1 MHNTLSMGMAAM
13 WVVLAIVS
21 VRALIEVEY
30 PRPSWAKR
38 CLILLAVVS
47 GITGILRAVVVSGNP
62 AFLTRTQ
69 LIFFQ
74 GLGLM
79 FQGFSLGL
87 LIALG
92 AAGHFSTKG
101 PRK

>member
-1 MHNTLSMGMAAM
+1 MAAM

-30 PRPSWAKR
+30 PRPSWAKY
-38 CLILLAVVS
+38 CLILLAVVA
-47 GITGILRAVVVSGNP
+47 GITGVLKAVVVSGNP
-62 AFLTRTQ
+62 AFLTRTEF
-69 LIFFQ
+69 IFLR
-74 GLGLM
+74 GLVLM

-87 LIALG
+87 FIAIG